1 LKNRK
6 VKGFILL
13 EACVGFT
20 IACLGVLLLGITI
33 KQNRQTGKQI
43 EKRVDKA
50 YAEYIFRH
58 SDKKT
63 LLVHDHVYHRK

>member
-1 LKNRK
+1 MKNKR
-6 VKGFILL
+6 VKGFILW

-20 IACLGVLLLGITI
+20 IDCLGVILLGMTI
-33 KQNRQTGKQI
+33 RQNRHTEQQV

-63 LLVHDHVYHRK
+63 LLVHDRLYYR

>member
-1 LKNRK
+1 M
-6 VKGFILL
+6 

-33 KQNRQTGKQI
+33 KQNRQTEKQIEKQI

>member
-1 LKNRK
+1 MKNRK
-6 VKGFILL
+6 IKGFILW

-20 IACLGVLLLGITI
+20 IACLGVLLLGMTI

-50 YAEYIFRH
+50 YAEYIFRN

-63 LLVHDHVYHRK
+63 LLVHDHLYRR

>member
-1 LKNRK
+1 MF
-6 VKGFILL
+6 FILW

-20 IACLGVLLLGITI
+20 IACLGVLLLGMTI
-33 KQNRQTGKQI
+33 KQNRQTEKQI

-50 YAEYIFRH
+50 YAEYIFRN

-63 LLVHDHVYHRK
+63 LLVHDHLYRR

>member
-1 LKNRK
+1 MKNRK
-6 VKGFILL
+6 IKGFILW

-20 IACLGVLLLGITI
+20 IACLGVLLLGMTI
-33 KQNRQTGKQI
+33 KQNRQTEKQI

-50 YAEYIFRH
+50 YAEYIFRN

-63 LLVHDHVYHRK
+63 LLVHDHLYRR

>member
-1 LKNRK
+1 MKNRK
-6 VKGFILL
+6 IKGFILW
-13 EACVGFT
+13 EACVGFA
-20 IACLGVLLLGITI
+20 IACLGVLLLGMTI
-33 KQNRQTGKQI
+33 KQNRQTEKQI

-63 LLVHDHVYHRK
+63 LLVHDHLYRR

>member
-1 LKNRK
+1 M
-6 VKGFILL
+6 
-13 EACVGFT
+13 
-20 IACLGVLLLGITI
+20 TI
-33 KQNRQTGKQI
+33 KQNRQTEKQI

-63 LLVHDHVYHRK
+63 LLVHDHLYRR

>member
-1 LKNRK
+1 MKNRK

-33 KQNRQTGKQI
+33 KQNRQT